1 MVVSVVPFSL
11 AFPVAVSLVV
21 SVVVFVVVVELLSL
35 ISDLWMLENVAF

>member
-1 MVVSVVPFSL
+1 VPFSL